1 MRDAPYSLDEIHSHL
16 SPPAYAASTAAQ
28 PPYPSSQC
36 NVQRCPWWP
45 YSSSKEFKAN
55 TALVIVILIC
65 ALICGLAF
73 NSAIRYV
80 LRMNCRR
87 RRRQQRQTSEIG
99 KQDLESGAGSAEAE
113 IPVLDYTEGMKL
125 AGEETECIICLS
137 EFAVGE
143 KLRVL
148 EDCEHGFHVNCIQ
161 QWLLLHSSCPTCRT
175 QCSVKSATPP

>member
-1 MRDAPYSLDEIHSHL
+1 MKDAPYSLDEFRGHL
-16 SPPAYAASTAAQ
+16 SPPAYTASA
-28 PPYPSSQC
+28 PPYPSAKC
-36 NVQRCPWWP
+36 DVQRCPWWP

-73 NSAIRYV
+73 NTAIRYII
-80 LRMNCRR
+80 RMHYR
-87 RRRQQRQTSEIG
+87 RRRQQPHTQENG
-99 KQDLESGAGSAEAE
+99 KGDLESGAGTAEAE
-113 IPVLDYTEGMKL
+113 IPVLNYTAGMKL

-137 EFAVGE
+137 EFAIGE

-148 EDCEHGFHVNCIQ
+148 EDCKHGFHVNCIQ

-175 QCSVKSATPP
+175 KCSVNSSTPP

>member
-1 MRDAPYSLDEIHSHL
+1 MRDAPYSLDEFHSRL
-16 SPPAYAASTAAQ
+16 SPPAYTAAE
-28 PPYPSSQC
+28 PPSKC
-36 NVQRCPWWP
+36 DAQRCPWWP

-80 LRMNCRR
+80 IRMHYGRR
-87 RRRQQRQTSEIG
+87 RRRGRPEEG
-99 KQDLESGAGSAEAE
+99 KPDLESGPGRAEAE
-113 IPVLDYTEGMKL
+113 IRVLDYTEGMKL

-137 EFAVGE
+137 EFAIGE

-148 EDCEHGFHVNCIQ
+148 EDCKHGFHVKCIQ

-175 QCSVKSATPP
+175 KCSVKSSTHS

>member
-1 MRDAPYSLDEIHSHL
+1 MRDAPYSLDEFHSRL
-16 SPPAYAASTAAQ
+16 SPPAYTAAQ
-28 PPYPSSQC
+28 PPYPSSKC
-36 NVQRCPWWP
+36 DVQRCPWWP

-55 TALVIVILIC
+55 TALVIVFLTC

-80 LRMNCRR
+80 IRIHYRR
-87 RRRQQRQTSEIG
+87 RRGQQSQTSEDG
-99 KQDLESGAGSAEAE
+99 KQELENGAGGAEAE

-125 AGEETECIICLS
+125 AGEEMECIICLT
-137 EFAVGE
+137 EFEIGE

-148 EDCEHGFHVNCIQ
+148 EDCKHGFHVNCIQ

-175 QCSVKSATPP
+175 KCSVKSSTPP